1 MGYNARAVRQSDLLI
16 ATHRQLPIMPL
27 FSASPRSQAKPTKVS
42 ITLWHGREEYA
53 IGETELPLEIGRQSR
68 GEDDRVLRQIQ
79 DHGNQFRIAIAEITV
94 LGLPRHALCI
104 EATHDGKL
112 QCENVHSQSTF
123 HLAGRPAPV
132 LPKEK
137 VVEESELV
145 IRLPEDLTVRVTVV
159 EEEDD
164 FEPHG
169 GDLAATTPFRT
180 ISRDAISVE
189 GELGDFTLPIN
200 PTASFVRTFADDSN
214 ANRGQAAVDLVRQ
227 ALAVVKKSAGSDE
240 FFETA
245 VQSVARMAELDRA
258 YVLLHD
264 GDVNEWSVRSHFTER
279 EPSKSTGGQVSKGKK
294 TSVNSDTEI
303 RNQSAEKEPQP
314 SSGETPM
321 PSGSRLLL
329 QQVLVDR
336 KTLIFEPE
344 SYQHTVGASI
354 MMLDRAVA
362 APLFDDQGAVIGA
375 LYGDRTIN
383 SSHADT
389 PIGDLEATLLEVMA
403 GAVSAGIVRQR
414 HEAIQSSMTQF
425 FSPAVTQRLVQNE
438 DLLSGRDAEVSI
450 LFCDIR
456 GFSTISERVGPE
468 KTIQWIND
476 VFTKLSLCVVRT
488 DGVLV
493 NYIGDELVAM
503 WGAPAAQ
510 PDHAKRACE
519 AACQMLQQIEPLRDR
534 WCEITP
540 QKFGV
545 GIGIHTGVARVG
557 NTGSKVKFQYGPL
570 GNTVNLASR
579 VQNIT
584 KKFGITAIVTE
595 ATREA
600 LQRNSEGISGKATE
614 SVCFAELQT
623 RRLATVRPVGM
634 TETVNLYQLQTGSDP
649 QWKSMSDRYEEA
661 LQLYD
666 QSDLTGAARMLAS
679 LVHEFPED
687 TPSVVL
693 LGRVVDAITN
703 RIDPVNSVMEFTTK

>member
-1 MGYNARAVRQSDLLI
+1 MGYNAGACRPSVFVI
-16 ATHRQLPIMPL
+16 AQHRPFPIMPL
-27 FSASPRSQAKPTKVS
+27 FSALPRSQAKPMKVS
-42 ITLWHGREEYA
+42 VTLWHGREEHA

-79 DHGNQFRIAIAEITV
+79 DHGNQFRVAIAEITV
-94 LGLPRHALCI
+94 LGLPRHALRI
-104 EATHDGKL
+104 EATSDGKL

-132 LPKEK
+132 LAKEQ
-137 VVEESELV
+137 VVAESEFV

-159 EEEDD
+159 EEED
-164 FEPHG
+164 EPSFV
-169 GDLAATTPFRT
+169 GDDMTATTPFRT
-180 ISRDAISVE
+180 ISRDGLAND
-189 GELGDFTLPIN
+189 GDLGDFTQSIN
-200 PTASFVRTFADDSN
+200 PAASFVRSFADDSN

-245 VQSVARMAELDRA
+245 VQSVAHMAELDRA

-264 GDVNEWSVRSHFTER
+264 GDMNEWSVRSHFSER
-279 EPSKSTGGQVSKGKK
+279 EQLQKTGGK
-294 TSVNSDTEI
+294 TDTEI
-303 RNQSAEKEPQP
+303 RGGADGKGVQP
-314 SSGETPM
+314 NSVETPM

-344 SYQHTVGASI
+344 SYQHAVGASI

-375 LYGDRTIN
+375 LYGDRTIG

-414 HEAIQSSMTQF
+414 HEAIQNSMTQF

-438 DLLSGRDAEVSI
+438 DLLTGRDAEVSI

-519 AACQMLQQIEPLRDR
+519 AACQMLQQIEPLRER

-595 ATREA
+595 ATRAA
-600 LQRNSEGISGKATE
+600 LLRTEEDLSDKAAE
-614 SVCFAELQT
+614 SVCVAELQT

-634 TETVNLYQLQTGSDP
+634 TETVNLFQLQTGSDQ
-649 QWKSMSDRYEEA
+649 QWKSMADRYEAA
-661 LQLYD
+661 LQLFD
-666 QSDLTGAARMLAS
+666 QSDLTGAARVLAS

-703 RIDPVNSVMEFTTK
+703 RIDTVNPVMEFTSK

>member
-1 MGYNARAVRQSDLLI
+1 M
-16 ATHRQLPIMPL
+16 
-27 FSASPRSQAKPTKVS
+27 KVN
-42 ITLWHGREEYA
+42 ITLWHGQQEYE
-53 IGETELPLEIGRQSR
+53 IGQSELPLEIGRQSR
-68 GEDDRVLRQIQ
+68 GEDDNVLRQIQ
-79 DHGNQFRIAIAEITV
+79 DHGNQFRVAIAEITV
-94 LGLPRHALCI
+94 VGLPRHALRI
-104 EATHDGKL
+104 QATEDGKL
-112 QCENVHSQSTF
+112 LCENMHSQSTF
-123 HLAGRPAPV
+123 HLAGRPAAV
-132 LPKEK
+132 SPKEQ
-137 VVEESELV
+137 VSAESELV

-159 EEEDD
+159 QEAKGTSGQAD
-164 FEPHG
+164 G
-169 GDLAATTPFRT
+169 TTATAPFRT
-180 ISRDAISVE
+180 ISRDAMP
-189 GELGDFTLPIN
+189 GDGDLRDFTLPIN

-264 GDVNEWSVRSHFTER
+264 GDVNEWSVRSHFSEGEANRVPGLHLDKEANRGT
-279 EPSKSTGGQVSKGKK
+279 K
-294 TSVNSDTEI
+294 SDTEI
-303 RNQSAEKEPQP
+303 RDRVAGTGPRANSA
-314 SSGETPM
+314 ETPM

-329 QQVLVDR
+329 QQVLIDR

-362 APLFDDQGAVIGA
+362 APLFDDQGGVMGA
-375 LYGDRTIN
+375 LYGDRTIG
-383 SSHADT
+383 SLHADT

-414 HEAIQSSMTQF
+414 HEAIQNSMTQF

-438 DLLSGRDAEVSI
+438 DLLTGRDAEVSI

-468 KTIQWIND
+468 KTIRWIND

-503 WGAPAAQ
+503 WGAPAEQ

-519 AACQMLQQIEPLRDR
+519 AACQMLQQIEPLRER

-540 QKFGV
+540 LKFGV

-584 KKFGITAIVTE
+584 KKFGVTAIVTE

-600 LQRNSEGISGKATE
+600 LQRTE
-614 SVCFAELQT
+614 ADYPDTTTEPVCVAELQT

-634 TETVNLYQLQTGSDP
+634 TEAVNLYQLQTGSDQ
-649 QWKSMSDRYEEA
+649 QWKLMADRYETA
-661 LQLYD
+661 IQLFD
-666 QSDLTGAARMLAS
+666 QSDLTGAARVLAS

-703 RIDPVNSVMEFTTK
+703 RIETVNPVMEFTTK